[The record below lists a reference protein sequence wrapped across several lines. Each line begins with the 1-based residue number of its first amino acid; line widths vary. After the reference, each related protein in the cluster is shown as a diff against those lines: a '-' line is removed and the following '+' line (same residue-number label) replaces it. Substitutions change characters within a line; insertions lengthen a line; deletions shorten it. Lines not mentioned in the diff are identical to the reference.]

1 VTFFSEAE
9 LVHLVE
15 TWGAWFIFALITLE
29 SLGLPLPAESA
40 LLATSIY
47 AGTGGRVDITAVTV
61 AAMAGAILGD
71 NIGYLVGRT
80 LGQAALR
87 RFGHAVGLTEER
99 QALARYLFRRHG
111 GKVVLFG
118 RFVAFLRV
126 FAAVLAGANAMPWGR
141 FFAAN
146 AAGGILWAG
155 FYGIAGYALGADAR
169 RLAGAAA
176 VVGFVVVV
184 IAAVAGLSAL
194 RRGEKAL
201 IAKAMAEEAA
211 AGGDGAHAS

>member
-15 TWGAWFIFALITLE
+15 TWGAWFIFVLIALE

-47 AGTGGRVDITAVTV
+47 AGTGGKVDITAVTV

-71 NIGYLVGRT
+71 NAGYLIGRT
-80 LGQAALR
+80 LGRAALE
-87 RFGHAVGLTEER
+87 RFGQAIGLTDER
-99 QALARYLFRRHG
+99 QALARYLFRHHG

-126 FAAVLAGANAMPWGR
+126 FAAVLAGANRMPWDR
-141 FFAAN
+141 FVLAN

-155 FYGIAGYALGADAR
+155 FYSIAGYTLGADAR

-176 VVGFVVVV
+176 ILGIVVVAV
-184 IAAVAGLSAL
+184 LLVAGWSAL

-201 IAKAMAEEAA
+201 IQASLAEEAA
-211 AGGDGAHAS
+211 LGNAALRS

>member
-1 VTFFSEAE
+1 MSFFSEAE

-15 TWGAWFIFALITLE
+15 TWGAWFIFALIALE

-47 AGTGGRVDITAVTV
+47 AGTGGKVDIAAVTV

-71 NIGYLVGRT
+71 NIGYLIGRT
-80 LGQAALR
+80 LGQAALK
-87 RFGHAVGLTEER
+87 RFGHAIGLTDDR
-99 QALARYLFRRHG
+99 QALARYLFRHHG

-126 FAAVLAGANAMPWGR
+126 FAAVLAGANRMPWDR
-141 FFAAN
+141 FVLAN

-155 FYGIAGYALGADAR
+155 FYCIAGYTLGADAR

-176 VVGFVVVV
+176 VIGIV
-184 IAAVAGLSAL
+184 AVAVLLVAGWSAL
-194 RRGEKAL
+194 RRSEKAL
-201 IAKAMAEEAA
+201 TATALAEEAA
-211 AGGDGAHAS
+211 TGGIARAS

>member
-1 VTFFSEAE
+1 MTFFSEAE

-15 TWGAWFIFALITLE
+15 TWGAWFIFVLIALE

-47 AGTGGRVDITAVTV
+47 AGTGGKVDITAIIVG
-61 AAMAGAILGD
+61 AMAGAILGD
-71 NIGYLVGRT
+71 NVGYLIGRT
-80 LGQAALR
+80 LGQKALL
-87 RFGHAVGLTEER
+87 RFGHAIGLTDER
-99 QALARYLFRRHG
+99 QALARYLFRHHG

-126 FAAVLAGANAMPWGR
+126 FAAVLAGANRMPWDR
-141 FFAAN
+141 FVLAN

-155 FYGIAGYALGADAR
+155 FYGTAGYTLGADAR

-176 VVGFVVVV
+176 ILGG
-184 IAAVAGLSAL
+184 IAVAVLVVAGWSAL
-194 RRGEKAL
+194 RRSEKAL
-201 IAKAMAEEAA
+201 VAAALAEEAA
-211 AGGDGAHAS
+211 MGKGGGT

>member
-1 VTFFSEAE
+1 MTFFSEAE
-9 LVHLVE
+9 LIHLVE
-15 TWGAWFIFALITLE
+15 AWGAWFIFALITLE

-47 AGTGGRVDITAVTV
+47 AGTGGKVDITAVIV

-71 NIGYLVGRT
+71 NIGYLIGRT
-80 LGQAALR
+80 LGQAALL
-87 RFGHAVGLTEER
+87 RFGHAVGLTDER
-99 QALARYLFRRHG
+99 QALARYLFRHHG

-126 FAAVLAGANAMPWGR
+126 FAAVLAGANRMPWDR
-141 FFAAN
+141 FVLAN

-155 FYGIAGYALGADAR
+155 FYGLAGYMLGADAR

-176 VVGFVVVV
+176 VIGFVVVV
-184 IAAVAGLSAL
+184 VALVAGWSAL
-194 RRGEKAL
+194 RRGEKVLVERAL
-201 IAKAMAEEAA
+201 AEEASMN
-211 AGGDGAHAS
+211 GGTK